1 MRLMAV
7 RPSLAAALAVALFC
21 LLPAV
26 PARAGDAP
34 DPCATVTKE
43 DAAKAIG
50 SPVSSVKPMTVG
62 PSRSCSFHGAKPL
75 QGAVVT
81 AFRWDSPAEARA
93 RFGDMVK
100 QSASEFGAAPAKLDG
115 AGDEAVTISANVYAR
130 KGTAAYVFNVFGAR
144 TPALAAR
151 TVALAKATMARVH

>member
-1 MRLMAV
+1 MAV
-7 RPSLAAALAVALFC
+7 RTSLAAALAVALC
-21 LLPAV
+21 LLPLAQ
-26 PARAGDAP
+26 ARADDAP
-34 DPCATVTKE
+34 DPCVTVTKD

-62 PSRSCSFHGAKPL
+62 PSRGCSFHGARPL

-93 RFGDMVK
+93 RFADMVK
-100 QSASEFGAAPAKLDG
+100 QSASASGTTPAKLAG
-115 AGDEAVTISANVYAR
+115 AGDEAVTIASNVYAR

-144 TPALAAR
+144 TPTLAAR

>member
-1 MRLMAV
+1 MAV
-7 RPSLAAALAVALFC
+7 RPSLAAALAVALW
-21 LLPAV
+21 LLPLAQ
-26 PARAGDAP
+26 ARAGEPP
-34 DPCATVTKE
+34 DPCAAVAKD

-50 SPVSSVKPMTVG
+50 SPVSAVKPITVG

-100 QSASEFGAAPAKLDG
+100 QGASASGVAPAKLDG
-115 AGDEAVTISANVYAR
+115 AGDEAVTIGANVYAR
-130 KGTAAYVFNVFGAR
+130 KGTAAYVFNVFGPR